1 MSGGGCGAAGS
12 AVLLGLALGLLLGL
26 VLGLP
31 LGPALGPGL
40 GLWAPDTSG
49 GLA

>member
-26 VLGLP
+26 VLG
-31 LGPALGPGL
+31 PGL

>member
-12 AVLLGLALGLLLGL
+12 AVLLGLALGLPLGL
-26 VLGLP
+26 VLG
-31 LGPALGPGL
+31 PGM
-40 GLWAPDTSG
+40 GLWAPDRSA